1 MTLLLGLDLGTSSA
15 KAALYDPALQQVI
28 AQAGA
33 EYPIVRPQPGYAEQ
47 CPADWWAAVVT
58 VTRRVLA
65 VVGSRAAQRVI
76 GIGLTGQMHGTVLL
90 DGKRAPIGPAIIW
103 PDQRAA
109 AYIDPLLESIG
120 TRQYVE
126 VAGTRPAA
134 GFMVVTLL
142 WLAEHD
148 PARLRKTRTVLLPKD
163 YLRLRLTGDVG
174 TDFSD
179 AAATGLFD
187 IAVKTWSA
195 EIVRAAGIPR
205 PLLPKVCPSTAVI
218 GQLTAAAAD
227 ALGLQPGVPVTAG
240 SADQPAQAIGSGIT
254 GVGRGSVTV
263 GSGGQIFLPIQPITN
278 DGVHLPT
285 DGRVHVFNHAV
296 PGLWY
301 ILGATLSAGLSL
313 RWLRDLFGFSDRAD
327 AYAAFSAEAATVAP
341 GADGL
346 IFLPHLAGERTP
358 HMDSAARG
366 AFIGLTAQHTR
377 AHFVRAVMEG
387 VAFSLR
393 QALEVAQGMGGTA
406 DSLIASG
413 GGMDSDLWRGLMADV
428 LNLPL
433 HQRGLSEYAALGA
446 ALIAGVGVK
455 VFADFDELPAPV
467 TTRITEPDSTCT
479 THYTD
484 LYQQYVWLY
493 PKLREDFQRLNA
505 R

>member
-15 KAALYDPALQQVI
+15 KAVLYDPALRRVV

-33 EYPIVRPQPGYAEQ
+33 EYPIARPQPGYAEQ
-47 CPADWWAAVVT
+47 SPADWWAAAVT
-58 VTRRVLA
+58 VTRRALLA
-65 VVGSRAAQRVI
+65 AGAGAAERVI
-76 GIGLTGQMHGTVLL
+76 GIGLSGQMHGTVLL
-90 DGKRAPIGPAIIW
+90 DAKRAPLGPAIIW
-103 PDQRAA
+103 ADQRAA
-109 AYIDPLLESIG
+109 AYVDPLLDSIG
-120 TRQYVE
+120 QRQYVE
-126 VAGTRPAA
+126 IAGTRPAA

-148 PARLRKTRTVLLPKD
+148 PARLRKARTVLLPKD

-195 EIVRAAGIPR
+195 EIVRAAGIAR
-205 PLLPKVCPSTAVI
+205 PLLPKVSPSTAVI
-218 GQLTAAAAD
+218 GTLTADAAE
-227 ALGLQPGVPVTAG
+227 ALGLRPGVPVTAG
-240 SADQPAQAIGSGIT
+240 SADQPAQAIGNGIT

-263 GSGGQIFLPIQPITN
+263 GSGGQIFLPIQPVTEE
-278 DGVHLPT
+278 GVYLPT

-313 RWLRDLFGFSDRAD
+313 RWLRDLFGFGDRAD

-366 AFIGLTAQHTR
+366 AFIGLTARHTR
-377 AHFVRAVMEG
+377 AHLVRAVMEG

-413 GGMDSDLWRGLMADV
+413 GGMDSDLWRGLLADT
-428 LNLPL
+428 LDLPL

-455 VFADFDELPAPV
+455 VFDDFDALPAPV
-467 TTRITEPDSTCT
+467 TTHITEPDRARAA
-479 THYTD
+479 HYAD
-484 LYQQYVWLY
+484 LYHQYVWLY
-493 PKLREDFQRLNA
+493 PKLREDFQRLSA